1 MALYIKAALGYD
13 TEERVKLE
21 AGIELT
27 ITKFTIHEGK
37 TFKTARIDAIVDGK
51 EMLYYSAGKAIVGAL
66 EQLQKLGIDEPI
78 TAKTVLKKSEINGYS
93 YICFQ

>member
-1 MALYIKAALGYD
+1 MAIDIKTALGYD

-21 AGIELT
+21 AGIKLT

-51 EMLYYSAGKAIVGAL
+51 EMLYYSTGQAIVGAL
-66 EQLQKLGIDEPI
+66 EQLQKLGINEPI
-78 TAKTVLKKSEINGYS
+78 TAKTVLKKSVISGYS

>member
-1 MALYIKAALGYD
+1 MAIDIKTALGYD

-21 AGIELT
+21 AGIKLT

-51 EMLYYSAGKAIVGAL
+51 EMLY
-66 EQLQKLGIDEPI
+66 
-78 TAKTVLKKSEINGYS
+78 
-93 YICFQ
+93 

>member
-1 MALYIKAALGYD
+1 MAIDIRAALGYD

-21 AGIELT
+21 AGIKLT

-51 EMLYYSAGKAIVGAL
+51 KMLYYSTGKAIVGAL
-66 EQLQKLGIDEPI
+66 ERLQKLGIDEPI
-78 TAKTVLKKSEINGYS
+78 TMETVSKKSVSTGYP
-93 YICFQ
+93 YICFE